1 MFMTSQVPNIYR
13 IIKIINNK
21 SIAGV
26 PKLGKICK
34 DSLKGVSLE
43 IKKSLPMGELMFAR
57 TRGFES
63 HSRRSFINYYDSPD
77 ARKTIHDK
85 VM

>member
-1 MFMTSQVPNIYR
+1 MTSQVPNIYR

-26 PKLGKICK
+26 PKLGKIY

-43 IKKSLPMGELMFAR
+43 IKITDAQADVRKNSWVRVPLPALTVITVR
-57 TRGFES
+57 ILLLLNWS
-63 HSRRSFINYYDSPD
+63 
-77 ARKTIHDK
+77 
-85 VM
+85 